1 MFSNESTLAQASSSR
16 GASRV
21 GSSGSTE
28 ALIGATAPNGMIKAF
43 SVGTASSSNVT
54 PQPTSYKSKSSR
66 RQSSNP
72 FVGRSSSKKSKKSK
86 SKKAVKSKKKRKV
99 ERGHA
104 RDCDGLQ
111 CQTLSQ
117 SNSQSNAHHRH
128 HSSEIY
134 KASKKRGCSC
144 HKHRKESRKSKKK
157 EKKSKKDKKT
167 KQQ

>member
-1 MFSNESTLAQASSSR
+1 M
-16 GASRV
+16 
-21 GSSGSTE
+21 
-28 ALIGATAPNGMIKAF
+28 
-43 SVGTASSSNVT
+43 
-54 PQPTSYKSKSSR
+54 
-66 RQSSNP
+66 
-72 FVGRSSSKKSKKSK
+72 GRKI
-86 SKKAVKSKKKRKV
+86 

-167 KQQ
+167 KQQIKFRRKIVQRAYTPRNPVPPISVSKTPRGVAVERLNAVKSFDWN